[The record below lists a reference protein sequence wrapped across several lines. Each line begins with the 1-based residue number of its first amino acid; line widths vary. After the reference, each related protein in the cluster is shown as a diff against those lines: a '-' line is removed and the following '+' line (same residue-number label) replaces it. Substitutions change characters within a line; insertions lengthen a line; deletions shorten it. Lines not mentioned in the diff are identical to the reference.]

1 MTNVDRAGPFMFDYG
16 ECIESRRSNRFGV
29 ECLSHL
35 LLKVFIKNRG
45 DVPCKEPAGAAHLK
59 SVKADL
65 QQAILFKRFE
75 IFQLQGVL
83 LFESDT
89 ALLYSTPGKAARS
102 PDEILVANPPAAH
115 NLHDDS
121 LSDSIFFGK
130 NQFMDNRQHPLIQHL
145 IVTSQ
150 IFCILIEPH
159 LILGDGR
166 HAESDHLQLGM
177 GTVPLKISLEC
188 TVAKRLAQTILFSC
202 EMIHSD
208 KLILSAFE
216 LLHRQQKHLC
226 FLLG

>member
-1 MTNVDRAGPFMFDYG
+1 MPPASRILLHIRLLPSPPPISPMLMFLFPLRPPPASTLFPYTTLF
-16 ECIESRRSNRFGV
+16 RS
-29 ECLSHL
+29 
-35 LLKVFIKNRG
+35 
-45 DVPCKEPAGAAHLK
+45 
-59 SVKADL
+59 

-89 ALLYSTPGKAARS
+89 ALLRCTPGEATRS
-102 PDEILVANPPAAH
+102 PNKIFVANPPAAH

-121 LSDSIFFGK
+121 LSDSVFFAE
-130 NQFMDNRQHPLIQHL
+130 NQLMDNRQHPLIQHL

-166 HAESDHLQLGM
+166 HAERDHLQLGM
-177 GTVPLKISLEC
+177 SAVSLKISLEC
-188 TVAKRLAQTILFSC
+188 TVAKRLAQRILFLG

-208 KLILSAFE
+208 KLILSAPE
-216 LLHRQQKHLC
+216 LLHRQQKHLG
-226 FLLG
+226 FLFG

>member
-29 ECLSHL
+29 DRLSPL
-35 LLKVFIKNRG
+35 LLKVLIKNRG

-121 LSDSIFFGK
+121 LSDSVFFGE
-130 NQFMDNRQHPLIQHL
+130 NQLMDHRHLSCVQHL
-145 IVTSQ
+145 VITGQ
-150 IFCILIEPH
+150 IFCILIEPG
-159 LILGDGR
+159 LIL
-166 HAESDHLQLGM
+166 
-177 GTVPLKISLEC
+177 
-188 TVAKRLAQTILFSC
+188 
-202 EMIHSD
+202 
-208 KLILSAFE
+208 
-216 LLHRQQKHLC
+216 
-226 FLLG
+226 

>member
-29 ECLSHL
+29 DRLSPL
-35 LLKVFIKNRG
+35 LLKVLIKNRG

-59 SVKADL
+59 STRADL

-89 ALLYSTPGKAARS
+89 ALLRCTPGEATRS
-102 PDEILVANPPAAH
+102 PNKIFVANPPAAH

-121 LSDSIFFGK
+121 LSDSVFFAE
-130 NQFMDNRQHPLIQHL
+130 NQLMDNRQHPLIQHL

-159 LILGDGR
+159 LILGDGL
-166 HAESDHLQLGM
+166 HAERDHLQLGM
-177 GTVPLKISLEC
+177 SAVSLKISL
-188 TVAKRLAQTILFSC
+188 
-202 EMIHSD
+202 
-208 KLILSAFE
+208 
-216 LLHRQQKHLC
+216 
-226 FLLG
+226 